1 MKLANTI
8 IKLAAA
14 AAAVAGIAYLVVRYF
29 DDIKAWLARYFPC
42 CDYALEDEDLDFD
55 FPGEQAPAAEA
66 PAPEAAPAEEAP
78 AEEAA
83 PAEDEAVPAAE
94 EEDFEA

>member
-1 MKLANTI
+1 MKLANTL

-29 DDIKAWLARYFPC
+29 DDIKAWLARFCPV
-42 CDYALEDEDLDFD
+42 CDYTLEDEDLDFD
-55 FPGEQAPAAEA
+55 FPGEQIPSEEPAPAAE
-66 PAPEAAPAEEAP
+66 EVAPAEEAP
-78 AEEAA
+78 AAEEDAA
-83 PAEDEAVPAAE
+83 PAAE

>member
-1 MKLANTI
+1 MKLANTL

-29 DDIKAWLARYFPC
+29 DDIKAWLARFCPV
-42 CDYALEDEDLDFD
+42 CDYTLEDEDLDFD
-55 FPGEQAPAAEA
+55 FPGEQIPSEE
-66 PAPEAAPAEEAP
+66 PAPAEEAP
-78 AEEAA
+78 AAEEAA
-83 PAEDEAVPAAE
+83 PAEEEAAPAAE